1 MNIVITHEFPFEKKY
16 YGGGNQI
23 VKGLSGILAQKSH
36 NVTILTSGSD
46 EFKLNDNELGVKYI
60 FLTKFSKISFIP
72 YYFKILFFLLR
83 KKPDYVISFTSESFI
98 VTLFCRLFRIN
109 SSLYQAAPE
118 FPNFTKFNYQFL
130 FNIRFKLGIF
140 LQFLGTKYTNHIYTI
155 SDYTTKMLKKEWG
168 LDSKKISTLGL
179 GLDDIILAKSKEK
192 NLVKISNSSFNILSF
207 GRITFNQKPF
217 NRIVKP
223 LSNLSNYWENWFII
237 GDGPDLDNLK
247 NTIDSY
253 NLTDKVTYTGS
264 LQTAEIINYLK
275 HCDIV
280 ILPSNYESFF
290 ITVYESLL
298 FDKIVIT
305 DDVADIKLN
314 LFEFSNLKIV
324 NSKNIDN
331 YQNMIEDVFINYD
344 KYILNANKC
353 STFIRNSFNW
363 DTIYDKINLK

>member
-1 MNIVITHEFPFEKKY
+1 M
-16 YGGGNQI
+16 
-23 VKGLSGILAQKSH
+23 
-36 NVTILTSGSD
+36 
-46 EFKLNDNELGVKYI
+46 
-60 FLTKFSKISFIP
+60 
-72 YYFKILFFLLR
+72 
-83 KKPDYVISFTSESFI
+83 
-98 VTLFCRLFRIN
+98 
-109 SSLYQAAPE
+109 
-118 FPNFTKFNYQFL
+118 
-130 FNIRFKLGIF
+130 
-140 LQFLGTKYTNHIYTI
+140 
-155 SDYTTKMLKKEWG
+155 
-168 LDSKKISTLGL
+168 
-179 GLDDIILAKSKEK
+179 
-192 NLVKISNSSFNILSF
+192 
-207 GRITFNQKPF
+207 
-217 NRIVKP
+217 
-223 LSNLSNYWENWFII
+223 SNYWENWFII